1 MNQDSTSRALPKT
14 ARGRATREK
23 LLQAAEREFGAR
35 GFHAVGISDLTRTAG
50 VALGTFYVY
59 FDSKEEIFRA
69 LVAYMS
75 DLTRTWVGERVAGA
89 TDRISAERQGL
100 EAYIEFAREHKG
112 IYRIISEA
120 EFVAHDAYI
129 QHYRRFAEAYRKNL
143 AEAAAQGDIREGDY
157 ELWAWA
163 IMGMA
168 VFLGMRYAEW
178 EDSRSG
184 AEVAA
189 GMADLVERGIGRV
202 AG

>member
-1 MNQDSTSRALPKT
+1 MNQHSTSDKLPKT
-14 ARGRATREK
+14 ARGKATREK
-23 LLQAAEREFGAR
+23 LLQAAEKEFGAR
-35 GFHAVGISDLTRTAG
+35 GFHAVAINDLTRTAG

-69 LVAYMS
+69 LVKYMS
-75 DLTRTWVGERVAGA
+75 DLTRTWVGQRVAGA

-100 EAYIEFAREHKG
+100 EAYIEFARQHKG

-120 EFVAHDAYI
+120 EFVAPDAYVK
-129 QHYRRFAEAYRKNL
+129 HYERFAAAYRKNL
-143 AEAAAQGDIREGDY
+143 SEAASKGDIRQGDF

-178 EDSRSG
+178 DDSRSG
-184 AEVAA
+184 SEVAE
-189 GMADLVERGIGRV
+189 GMADLVAHGIGKLP
-202 AG
+202 A